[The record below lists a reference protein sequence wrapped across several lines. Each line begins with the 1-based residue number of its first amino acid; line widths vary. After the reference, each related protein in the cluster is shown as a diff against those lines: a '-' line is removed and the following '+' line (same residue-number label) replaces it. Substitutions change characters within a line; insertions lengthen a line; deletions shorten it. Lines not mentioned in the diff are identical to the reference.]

1 MGAGK
6 RDGGAHSCVEAG
18 SAMRTGVMRIEAI
31 GNASSTA
38 NDAAST
44 A

>member
-18 SAMRTGVMRIEAI
+18 SAMRTGLIRVEAI

-38 NDAAST
+38 KEAAST